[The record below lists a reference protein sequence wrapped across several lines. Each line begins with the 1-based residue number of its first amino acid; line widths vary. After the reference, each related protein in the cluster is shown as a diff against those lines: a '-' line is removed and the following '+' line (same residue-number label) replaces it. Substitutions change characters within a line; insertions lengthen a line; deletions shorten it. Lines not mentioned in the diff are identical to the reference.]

1 MSHVWWV
8 KFKLWFTVILH
19 YTLSGVH
26 SLLRVFASSA
36 PAHTS
41 SVYKAAYQV
50 ASIKTRE

>member
-1 MSHVWWV
+1 MSRVWWV

-19 YTLSGVH
+19 YTLPGVH

-41 SVYKAAYQV
+41 VYKAAYQV
-50 ASIKTRE
+50 ASIKTHE